1 MRTNIDIDD
10 ELMQKAMA
18 ATGTT
23 TKKAAVEACMRRA
36 VQLKAQEGILK
47 WRGKLQWE
55 GDLEVSREGRFLD
68 WGSEPKEAAAH
79 EVDAPETLPVR

>member
-1 MRTNIDIDD
+1 MSSERNENRILDGR
-10 ELMQKAMA
+10 EGSLL
-18 ATGTT
+18 
-23 TKKAAVEACMRRA
+23 TKNR
-36 VQLKAQEGILK
+36 QEGILK